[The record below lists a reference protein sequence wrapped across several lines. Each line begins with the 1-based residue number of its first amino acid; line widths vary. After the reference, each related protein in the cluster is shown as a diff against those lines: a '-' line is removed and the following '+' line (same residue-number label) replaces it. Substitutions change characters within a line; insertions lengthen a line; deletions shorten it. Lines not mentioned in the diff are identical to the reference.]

1 MPRSSRSASG
11 SDPSDRDAHLGLCR
25 KVAAGDRAAAE
36 ELARVIMPTVRHA
49 ALRLTRTTT
58 DAQDAAQVA
67 TLEVL
72 RSAKRFQARGTL
84 KGWAGR
90 IAIRSVLR
98 WQGRHGTAASVEHD
112 PDTEPAPQGPPPGF
126 EMLPRP
132 LEHYLNA
139 LSEPQRNALVL
150 RHSFGYTLPEIA
162 TLTDAPLPTV
172 RSRVSA
178 AMERVRKA
186 IRRDVRLGGRGVAS

>member
-1 MPRSSRSASG
+1 M
-11 SDPSDRDAHLGLCR
+11 
-25 KVAAGDRAAAE
+25 AAGDRAAAE
-36 ELARVIMPTVRHA
+36 QLAKLVMPTIRHA
-49 ALRLTRTTT
+49 AFRLTRTPT

-72 RSAKRFQARGTL
+72 RSAKHYRARGTL
-84 KGWAGR
+84 RGWGRR

-98 WQGRHGTAASVEHD
+98 WQARHGTAAADDHD

-139 LSEPQRNALVL
+139 LPEPQRNALVL

-162 TLTDAPLPTV
+162 TITDAPLPTV